1 MKKIISTLIVA
12 ILVAF
17 SALSVS
23 ATTTGITA
31 SEQKILDSLS
41 ATITTSDGSITI
53 PDSYINQIK
62 QYLLNKDV
70 SDAQVSTIIA
80 KIDDSKAITATV
92 PGTSFSQVYSN
103 MPVATKTQVID
114 IAKDA
119 ANVVGATLSI
129 NASSKTVTIVDPEAG
144 TYTLDVSAIKKTGV
158 SGNVVMSAVASLL
171 LLGAV
176 SYVILASRKF
186 ALSK

>member
-23 ATTTGITA
+23 ATTGITA

-158 SGNVVMSAVASLL
+158 SGNVVMSAVASLF